1 MSATTLT
8 SRDRHARRRNALL
21 WSLQGRVAGLFPFA
35 GGMKLAMPIAALVQ
49 MTKLSGAFMRFIAVA
64 ELVGAVGLVLPGLV
78 RVKQELTPLAAA
90 GLVIIM
96 IGATTLTA
104 ATQAIAPAVIP
115 FVVGAVLVVIIRGRR
130 EWTEGVRVPVGGSRD
145 PRALDAI
152 LYNESLTPA
161 E

>member
-1 MSATTLT
+1 
-8 SRDRHARRRNALL
+8 
-21 WSLQGRVAGLFPFA
+21 
-35 GGMKLAMPIAALVQ
+35 
-49 MTKLSGAFMRFIAVA
+49 
-64 ELVGAVGLVLPGLV
+64 
-78 RVKQELTPLAAA
+78 LAAA

-104 ATQAIAPAVIP
+104 ATQAIAPAVFP
-115 FVVGAVLVVIIRGRR
+115 VVVGAVLVVIIRGRR
-130 EWTEGVRVPVGGSRD
+130 EWAEGVRVPVGGSRD